1 MAKDFLKVT
10 MYAAVFGIIGGMSF
24 QGYNLV
30 SDKITADSVQ
40 ESETKETIEENG
52 SKEEIK
58 TTDTNIVATAQTENP
73 GNGVSDVAE
82 KVLPSIVAVDIT
94 ATVTQSDWFG
104 RQYSS
109 EATGSGSGIIIR
121 EGEDTILIATN
132 NHVVE
137 DAQTV
142 TIRFCDDETAS
153 AEVKGTESSSDLAV
167 VEVKKAD
174 LKQETLDAIKVITS
188 GSSEDTKVGEQAIA
202 IGNAL
207 GYGTSVTV
215 GIVSAKDR
223 EVAMDDCTMELIQ
236 TDAAINPGNS
246 GGALVNAKG
255 ELIGI
260 NSAKYAS
267 EEVEGMGFAIPID
280 RALPIIEEIMDRKA
294 VSEDEQSYLGIRRGR
309 EVGSEY
315 AAYYN
320 MPEGVYVGEVAKDS
334 PAEKAG
340 LYQGDIITKFN
351 DREIKT
357 MEDLEEKLYYTVAG
371 TKVTLTVQRMDN
383 GKYREV
389 ELSVTLGNKKE
400 ANISQ

>member
-10 MYAAVFGIIGGMSF
+10 MYAAVFGIIGGMTF
-24 QGYNLV
+24 QGYNII
-30 SDKITADSVQ
+30 SDKMAADSVQ
-40 ESETKETIEENG
+40 ENAIEENTEEK
-52 SKEEIK
+52 SSEEEIK
-58 TTDTNIVATAQTENP
+58 TTDKNIVATSQEESRA
-73 GNGVSDVAE
+73 NGVSDVAE

-109 EATGSGSGIIIR
+109 EASGSGSGIIIR
-121 EGEDTILIATN
+121 EDEDTILIATN

-137 DAQTV
+137 DAKTV
-142 TIRFCDDETAS
+142 TIRFYDDETAS

-167 VEVKKAD
+167 VEVKKSD
-174 LKQETLDAIKVITS
+174 LKKETLDAVRVITA

-280 RALPIIEEIMDRKA
+280 KALPIIEEIMDRKE
-294 VSEDEQSYLGIRRGR
+294 VSEDEQSYLGIRRGLA
-309 EVGSEY
+309 VSSEY

-320 MPEGVYVGEVAKDS
+320 MPEGYYVGEVAEDS

-340 LYQGDIITKFN
+340 LYQGDIIVKFN
-351 DREIKT
+351 DSEIKT
-357 MEDLEEKLYYTVAG
+357 MEDLEEKLHYTAAG
-371 TKVTLTVQRMDN
+371 TKITLTVQRMDN
-383 GKYREV
+383 GQYKEV
-389 ELSVTLGNKKE
+389 ELPVTLGNKRE
-400 ANISQ
+400 ADTSR

>member
-10 MYAAVFGIIGGMSF
+10 MYAAVFGIIGGMTF
-24 QGYNLV
+24 QGYNII
-30 SDKITADSVQ
+30 SDKMAADSVQ
-40 ESETKETIEENG
+40 ENEIEENTEEK
-52 SKEEIK
+52 SSEEEIK
-58 TTDTNIVATAQTENP
+58 TTDKNIVATSQEESRA
-73 GNGVSDVAE
+73 NGVSDVAE

-109 EATGSGSGIIIR
+109 EASGSGSGIIIR
-121 EGEDTILIATN
+121 EDEDTILIATN

-137 DAQTV
+137 DAKTV
-142 TIRFCDDETAS
+142 TIRFYDDETAS

-167 VEVKKAD
+167 VEVKKSD
-174 LKQETLDAIKVITS
+174 LKKETLDAVRVITA

-280 RALPIIEEIMDRKA
+280 KALPIIEEIMDRKE
-294 VSEDEQSYLGIRRGR
+294 VSEDEQSYLGIRRGLA
-309 EVGSEY
+309 VSSEY

-320 MPEGVYVGEVAKDS
+320 MPEGYYVGEVAKDS

-340 LYQGDIITKFN
+340 LYQGDIIVKFN
-351 DREIKT
+351 DSEIKT
-357 MEDLEEKLYYTVAG
+357 MEDLEEKLHYTAAG
-371 TKVTLTVQRMDN
+371 TKITLTVQRMDN
-383 GKYREV
+383 GQYKEV
-389 ELSVTLGNKKE
+389 ELPVTLGNKRE
-400 ANISQ
+400 ADTSR

>member
-10 MYAAVFGIIGGMSF
+10 MYAAVFGIIGGMTF
-24 QGYNLV
+24 QGYNTI
-30 SDKITADSVQ
+30 SDKMAADSVQ
-40 ESETKETIEENG
+40 ENEIEENTEEK
-52 SKEEIK
+52 STEEEIK
-58 TTDTNIVATAQTENP
+58 TTDTNIVATSQTEGS

-82 KVLPSIVAVDIT
+82 EVLPSIVAVDIT

-109 EATGSGSGIIIR
+109 ETSGSGSGIIIR
-121 EGEDTILIATN
+121 EDEDTILIATN

-137 DAQTV
+137 DAKTV
-142 TIRFCDDETAS
+142 TIRFYDDETAS
-153 AEVKGTESSSDLAV
+153 AEVKGTEASSDLAV
-167 VEVKKAD
+167 VEVKKSD
-174 LKQETLDAIKVITS
+174 LKQETLDTIKVITA

-215 GIVSAKDR
+215 GIISAKDR
-223 EVAMDDCTMELIQ
+223 EVALDDCTMELIQ

-280 RALPIIEEIMDRKA
+280 KALPIIEEIMDRKE
-294 VSEDEQSYLGIRRGR
+294 VSEDEQSYLGIRRGLA
-309 EVGSEY
+309 VSSEY

-320 MPEGVYVGEVAKDS
+320 MPEGYYVGEVAEDS

-340 LYQGDIITKFN
+340 LYQGDIIVKFN
-351 DREIKT
+351 DSEIKT
-357 MEDLEEKLYYTVAG
+357 MEDLEEKLHYTAAG

-383 GKYREV
+383 GRYKEV

-400 ANISQ
+400 ADTSR